1 MLGLSPRANI
11 PTVAFPVA
19 EPLFELFAEE
29 VAELTLSFEYVY
41 LLRAVVA
48 PKEQFIPRANIPTV
62 LVPAAAPRA
71 EQAEAEPPALTTQP
85 EYVYLLRVV
94 DGLLG
99 VCPSA
104 NIANVSV
111 SDGVTLLLNALIGD
125 GP

>member
-1 MLGLSPRANI
+1 MLGLSPKANI

-19 EPLFELFAEE
+19 EPAFDEFVEE
-29 VAELTLSFEYVY
+29 VAAATPSFEYVY
-41 LLRAVVA
+41 LSRPFVA
-48 PKEQFIPRANIPTV
+48 PKVQFIPRAKMPTV
-62 LVPAAAPRA
+62 LLPAAAPRA
-71 EQAEAEPPALTTQP
+71 EQVEAEPPALTTQP

-94 DGLLG
+94 EGLLG

-111 SDGVTLLLNALIGD
+111 NAGVTLLLNALIGE